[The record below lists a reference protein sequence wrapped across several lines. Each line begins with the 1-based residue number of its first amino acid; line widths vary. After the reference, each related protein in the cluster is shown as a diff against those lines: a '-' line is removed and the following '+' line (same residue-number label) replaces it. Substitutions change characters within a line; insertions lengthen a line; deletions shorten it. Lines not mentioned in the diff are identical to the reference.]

1 MTTTAKSSDHESGAQ
16 ADIRRYY
23 NLSYVIYSPS
33 ESTEPDKYMAE
44 IPDLPGCRAWADTPD
59 EAIDILE
66 SLAPSFIELQIE
78 RDEGKNLIEI
88 FQQGVAASPVN
99 SNLVVSV

>member
-1 MTTTAKSSDHESGAQ
+1 MATTGKCASPGGGTQTNTK
-16 ADIRRYY
+16 RYY
-23 NLSYVIYSPS
+23 NLSYVIYSPA

-59 EAIDILE
+59 EAIEILE
-66 SLAPSFIELQIE
+66 SLAPAFVELQIE
-78 RDEGKNLIEI
+78 RGESENLIEI

-99 SNLVVSV
+99 SYFVVSV

>member
-1 MTTTAKSSDHESGAQ
+1 MATTEELAGSGAK
-16 ADIRRYY
+16 RYY

-59 EAIDILE
+59 EAIEILE
-66 SLAPSFIELQIE
+66 SLAPSFIL
-78 RDEGKNLIEI
+78 RDLGISKRDFDN
-88 FQQGVAASPVN
+88 A
-99 SNLVVSV
+99 

>member
-1 MTTTAKSSDHESGAQ
+1 MTTAEELAGSGAK
-16 ADIRRYY
+16 RYY
-23 NLSYVIYSPS
+23 NLPYVIYSPA

-44 IPDLPGCRAWADTPD
+44 VPDLPGCRAWADTPE

-78 RDEGKNLIEI
+78 RGEDGNLNEV
-88 FQQGVAASPVN
+88 FQQGSSAKPVN
-99 SNLVVSV
+99 SNLVISV